1 MEKRK
6 CPVLVNGKECGL
18 ALTLVEREFETA
30 TAVYE
35 CPLGHRTHV
44 LAGELGQRKCPVLVN
59 GKECGLTL
67 TLVEREF
74 ETATAVYECPLGHRS
89 YVPLEPEAVD
99 SS

>member
-18 ALTLVEREFETA
+18 ALILVERELETA

-44 LAGELGQRKCPVLVN
+44 LLGELGQRKCPVLVN

-67 TLVEREF
+67 TQVEREF

-89 YVPLEPEAVD
+89 YVPLEPEAAD

>member
-6 CPVLVNGKECGL
+6 CP
-18 ALTLVEREFETA
+18 A
-30 TAVYE
+30 
-35 CPLGHRTHV
+35 
-44 LAGELGQRKCPVLVN
+44 LVN

-67 TLVEREF
+67 TLVERELETATAIYECPLGHRTHVLVGELERRKCPVLVNGKACGLTLTLVEREI

-89 YVPLEPEAVD
+89 YVPLEPEATD